1 MVKLKC
7 DFCGTDAEFVNMKDV
22 LGANLTLDTDYYV
35 ICTKCAEKINNL
47 VNGSYQVI
55 QINSGDD

>member
-35 ICTKCAEKINNL
+35 ICTNFCL
-47 VNGSYQVI
+47 CHQS
-55 QINSGDD
+55 SS